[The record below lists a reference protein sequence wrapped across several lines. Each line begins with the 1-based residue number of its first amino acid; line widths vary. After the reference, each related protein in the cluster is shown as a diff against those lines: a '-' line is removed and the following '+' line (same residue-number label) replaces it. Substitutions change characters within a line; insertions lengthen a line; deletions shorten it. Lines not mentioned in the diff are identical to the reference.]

1 MCVRVIG
8 TGLVSWSIAVNR
20 SGKPWKVDGRCWII
34 GLAIQTEN
42 LSKVYAHDATGQPV
56 GLIDL
61 SLEVEE
67 GQIFGLLG
75 PNGSGKTTTLKLLL
89 GLIFPTSGKGQVF
102 GYPLGSNAYKQRIGF
117 LPEGPYFYEH
127 LNGIELLSFYGS
139 LFGMGGSALST
150 RIGELLKLVGMW
162 DRRFIQVR
170 DYSRGMRQRVG
181 VAQAMINDPDLL
193 FLDELTSGLDPIGVM
208 DMHKLLMELRDMGK
222 TLFVCS
228 HLLKDMEPLCDRVII
243 LNNGSMCQMGSVEDL
258 LRVPDQVKLV
268 LSDWS
273 EELGE
278 KLRALAA
285 DTQVDDKHLVAYF
298 QDQTQALAAAQDATE
313 AGAVIEEFG
322 AHRRTLEE
330 VFIEAV
336 GGEEQCAPSSE

>member
-1 MCVRVIG
+1 MLWHIG
-8 TGLVSWSIAVNR
+8 GFLHLSFGARGTVYT
-20 SGKPWKVDGRCWII
+20 DGRCWII
-34 GLAIQTEN
+34 GLAIHTEN
-42 LSKVYAHDATGQPV
+42 LSKIYAHDANDQPV

-127 LNGIELLSFYGS
+127 LNGVELLQFYGS
-139 LFGMGGSALST
+139 LFGMGGSALSSK
-150 RIGELLKLVGMW
+150 IEELLKLVGMW
-162 DRRFIQVR
+162 DRRFIRVR

-181 VAQAMINDPDLL
+181 VAQALINDPDLL

-208 DMHKLLMELRDMGK
+208 DMHSLLLDLRNMGK

-243 LNNGSMCQMGSVEDL
+243 LNGGRVCRTGLIDEL
-258 LRVPDQVKLV
+258 LRVPDQVRLA
-268 LSDWS
+268 LSGWS
-273 EELGE
+273 EELGGQLQTMAISTE
-278 KLRALAA
+278 ME
-285 DTQVDDKHLVAYF
+285 DKQLVCYF
-298 QDQTQALAAAQDATE
+298 QDQSKALAAAAIAVE
-313 AGAVIEEFG
+313 AGATIEDLG
-322 AHRRTLEE
+322 ARRRSLEQ

-336 GGEEQCAPSSE
+336 GGED